1 MSRHWTKTM
10 AILGMAI
17 SSLHAQNLTLKLNET
32 GTHYLKATYLSQVW
46 LRANQSNPG
55 TLVADKPESQT
66 LDLGLRRTRVQVY
79 GQVDEHTFLYMQVGQ
94 NNVNAVSSGFGGNRK
109 GQLFV
114 HDALIERTLLPQ
126 PNALKVGGGLTILNG
141 LSRFSQPS
149 VGTIATMDVPVF
161 AQATVDMTDE
171 FARKLSLYARGQA
184 GMLDYR
190 IAATDPFWIATNG
203 KPSVAISD
211 ASNFAG
217 IGRSKQYQGLF
228 LIQFLD
234 KEAHTTPYM
243 AGTYLGKKRIL
254 NLELGG
260 IYQRNAMWH
269 IEGSDTVYSPLAL
282 MSAALFLDAPL
293 HEGKHVVTAYAG
305 IFHMNYGANYLRY
318 NGIMNPGTSMDPSK
332 GVSSMTGNAYP
343 MFGTGQTLYTQLAYA
358 FAPDVQ
364 GRRFQ
369 GYASATVSD
378 YQAIEYP
385 VAIVHAGV
393 NWLESAHRSKISLDF
408 ENRPTYELS
417 NGNFLQGP
425 RKWGLVLQYQYYLQ

>member
-1 MSRHWTKTM
+1 MKRKLWQSL
-10 AILGMAI
+10 AIAAI
-17 SSLHAQNLTLKLNET
+17 ATATLHAQELTFKLNPS
-32 GTHYLKATYLSQVW
+32 GSQYLKATYLSQVW

-55 TLVADKPESQT
+55 TLVAGKPENQT
-66 LDLGLRRTRVQVY
+66 LDLGLRRTRVQIF
-79 GQVDEHTFLYMQVGQ
+79 GQVDPHTFIYMQVGQ

-109 GQLFV
+109 GQLFL
-114 HDALIERTLLPQ
+114 HDAVLERSVLRQ
-126 PNALKVGGGLTILNG
+126 PNALKVGAGLTIVNG

-149 VGTIATMDVPVF
+149 IGTIATMDVPVF

-171 FARKLSLYARGQA
+171 FARKLSVYARGQV
-184 GMLDYR
+184 GVLDYR
-190 IAATDPFWIATNG
+190 VAVSDPFWIATNG
-203 KPSVAISD
+203 KPTVPLSD

-217 IGRSKQYQGLF
+217 IGRSKQFQGLF

-260 IYQRNAMWH
+260 IYQGNALWH
-269 IEGSDTVYSPLAL
+269 SEGSDTVYSPLAL

-305 IFHMNYGANYLRY
+305 IFNMNYGPNYLRY

-343 MFGTGQTLYTQLAYA
+343 MFGTGQTLYTQFAYA
-358 FAPDVQ
+358 FAPDAQ

-393 NWLESAHRSKISLDF
+393 NWLENAHRSKISLDL
-408 ENRPTYELS
+408 ENRPTFTLS
-417 NGNFLQGP
+417 NGNYLQGP